1 MPSYDLQ
8 CTSCAHDF
16 EVFRQGFLRDEDRS
30 CPQCGAH
37 AEQMITAGFVA
48 AKPLRGGGSAAASGG
63 GSGHAHGGG
72 CGCGHNH

>member
-1 MPSYDLQ
+1 MPSYDLR
-8 CTSCAHDF
+8 CTSCAHDY

-37 AEQMITAGFVA
+37 AEQMITAGFVS
-48 AKPLRGGGSAAASGG
+48 AKPSRGGGAAAGG
-63 GSGHAHGGG
+63 GGGHTHGGG